1 MNFDKNHPFFK
12 NFSKSETDLILN
24 VGEDYTF
31 KANEIIF
38 KKGSSKYC
46 GAVIVK
52 SGKIVIYDDITKSPI
67 DGFEAGEYFNISSLV
82 FSKKRTFSATAKEN
96 SEIIFL
102 EKSKMDSL
110 MENDNEIGNI
120 LEKLSVEEY
129 DKGKLFGIFR
139 GLYGEKMDYKSHKEI
154 YKKGKWVFL
163 EDNSNLFNY
172 GEKSDSFYL
181 LVTGL
186 LKAYIPKKGE
196 LIEVGEIYEGEV
208 IGEMGIL
215 TNEARSASIFATRDS
230 VVFKIDLEKANEII
244 MQYPLVLLQVAT
256 KIADRL
262 RNVQDSNERHRTDIH
277 SIVQLSS
284 GKNHTKEIISIGNS
298 LIDSMNK
305 FNRSIV
311 VSSKKVNEI
320 LNIESINAEL
330 ERDKFY
336 PALDDLV
343 DNFTKENRYLLL
355 LCDEEYTPWT
365 TWCLA
370 ISDKNI
376 FVVEESAGVSNT
388 ELLNKMNLSEKD
400 IPIHLHDEKQ
410 LIIYHQSKNS
420 FPSKTSSIIEM
431 LPKISNHYH
440 MSINNKNDSDR
451 VSRLIAKKGIG
462 LCLSGGG
469 AKGNAHIGVYK
480 ALIEHN
486 IPIDA
491 VCGTSAGGIV
501 ASLIAF
507 GYDPET
513 IISRLKETYKR
524 NSFKEY
530 TIPVTSIIA
539 TKKVIQD
546 AIFLGND
553 MDIEDL
559 WIPYFSIAVNI
570 SKSKL
575 DVIDKGPVYKA
586 TRATAALPGILLPV
600 IKDTSFLV
608 DGGLINNMPGDIMLK
623 KYGGKLISVSVSPQE
638 DLDAK
643 FNDFPNQSSYFIKKL
658 LRMNKKFPHEIPGLS
673 NILMR
678 SIFVASSNKIK
689 EVIDLS
695 DLFLDLQVKDVGLLE
710 FEKIDESVEFG
721 YEYAMKKLKNFDKSS
736 LSK

>member
-24 VGEDYTF
+24 VGEDYAF

-262 RNVQDSNERHRTDIH
+262 RNVQHSNERHRTDIH

-440 MSINNKNDSDR
+440 MNINNKNDSDR

>member
-1 MNFDKNHPFFK
+1 
-12 NFSKSETDLILN
+12 
-24 VGEDYTF
+24 
-31 KANEIIF
+31 
-38 KKGSSKYC
+38 
-46 GAVIVK
+46 
-52 SGKIVIYDDITKSPI
+52 
-67 DGFEAGEYFNISSLV
+67 
-82 FSKKRTFSATAKEN
+82 
-96 SEIIFL
+96 
-102 EKSKMDSL
+102 
-110 MENDNEIGNI
+110 
-120 LEKLSVEEY
+120 
-129 DKGKLFGIFR
+129 
-139 GLYGEKMDYKSHKEI
+139 
-154 YKKGKWVFL
+154 
-163 EDNSNLFNY
+163 
-172 GEKSDSFYL
+172 
-181 LVTGL
+181 
-186 LKAYIPKKGE
+186 
-196 LIEVGEIYEGEV
+196 
-208 IGEMGIL
+208 
-215 TNEARSASIFATRDS
+215 
-230 VVFKIDLEKANEII
+230 
-244 MQYPLVLLQVAT
+244 
-256 KIADRL
+256 
-262 RNVQDSNERHRTDIH
+262 
-277 SIVQLSS
+277 
-284 GKNHTKEIISIGNS
+284 
-298 LIDSMNK
+298 
-305 FNRSIV
+305 
-311 VSSKKVNEI
+311 
-320 LNIESINAEL
+320 
-330 ERDKFY
+330 
-336 PALDDLV
+336 
-343 DNFTKENRYLLL
+343 
-355 LCDEEYTPWT
+355 
-365 TWCLA
+365 
-370 ISDKNI
+370 
-376 FVVEESAGVSNT
+376 
-388 ELLNKMNLSEKD
+388 
-400 IPIHLHDEKQ
+400 
-410 LIIYHQSKNS
+410 
-420 FPSKTSSIIEM
+420 M

-524 NSFKEY
+524 KSFKEY

-600 IKDTSFLV
+600 IKDSSFLV

-623 KYGGKLISVSVSPQE
+623 KYGGRLISVSVSPQE

>member
-24 VGEDYTF
+24 VSEDYAF

-67 DGFEAGEYFNISSLV
+67 DGFESGEYFNISSLV
-82 FSKKRTFSATAKEN
+82 FSRKRTFTATAKEN

-311 VSSKKVNEI
+311 VSSKEVNEI

-736 LSK
+736 LGK

>member
-24 VGEDYTF
+24 VGEDYAF

-38 KKGSSKYC
+38 KKDSSKYC

-82 FSKKRTFSATAKEN
+82 FSRKRTFTATAKEN

-139 GLYGEKMDYKSHKEI
+139 GLYGNKMDYKSHKEI
-154 YKKGKWVFL
+154 YRKGKWVFL

-262 RNVQDSNERHRTDIH
+262 RNVQHSNERHRTDIH
-277 SIVQLSS
+277 SIVQLSK
-284 GKNHTKEIISIGNS
+284 GKNHTNEIIKIGKS

-311 VSSKKVNEI
+311 VSSKDVNEI

-376 FVVEESAGVSNT
+376 FVVEESVGVSNT
-388 ELLNKMNLSEKD
+388 ELLNKMNLNEKD

-486 IPIDA
+486 IPVDA

-524 NSFKEY
+524 KSFKEY

-721 YEYAMKKLKNFDKSS
+721 YDYAMKKLKNFDKSS

>member
-24 VGEDYTF
+24 VGEDYAF

-736 LSK
+736 LSR